1 MFCSLFFPY
10 KHVSQTAF
18 WINMDL
24 PKSHFKYLFS
34 ISWSINITI
43 PRLLLMDIEVVSNYS
58 LIENAMMNVNKEDL
72 NTHSSPPKAF
82 QFPTA
87 VFAILQRKI
96 TCIYSSYRSMVIKRI
111 GIWQGVRKWLW
122 RAQKRGPACPP
133 TCPSP
138 TRTIGARWWS
148 VRWWSFMPLWKFCSP
163 ATHRV
168 PDFPGLSWLPAGRQ
182 RG

>member
-1 MFCSLFFPY
+1 
-10 KHVSQTAF
+10 
-18 WINMDL
+18 MDL

-111 GIWQGVRKWLW
+111 GI
-122 RAQKRGPACPP
+122 
-133 TCPSP
+133 
-138 TRTIGARWWS
+138 
-148 VRWWSFMPLWKFCSP
+148 
-163 ATHRV
+163 
-168 PDFPGLSWLPAGRQ
+168 
-182 RG
+182 